1 MSAGAYTRRI
11 NVQTQARN
19 SKVQYPGGRAV
30 YNPIW
35 ATCASNPIFTNLN
48 YIPINIRCNRPGINC
63 IQIPSSSCLP
73 TSNEILD
80 GQFSGLT
87 TGCILD
93 GGSSNS
99 NYTPFLDGG
108 NS

>member
-1 MSAGAYTRRI
+1 MSAGGYTRRI

-35 ATCASNPIFTNLN
+35 ATCASNPIFTTLN
-48 YIPINIRCNRPGINC
+48 YNSIICC
-63 IQIPSSSCLP
+63 KPSAAVNSCVP
-73 TSNEILD
+73 TPNEILD

-87 TGCILD
+87 IGCILD
-93 GGSSNS
+93 GGFSNS
-99 NYTPFLDGG
+99 NYSPVLDGG